1 MNESHTIDKRYFL
14 LTENLFSGEIVFEH
28 IKKLK
33 GVSYFAA
40 PYGKKVTPAT
50 IVFSAETIELV
61 TGGTIFFEID
71 GERKTF
77 RKGAMFWHVSRE
89 KTIWDT
95 PPDDPYRCYVFHF
108 EARPPTRTV
117 PRVTVWNSSDEAL
130 EFSSAMFKVFHSGEF
145 EQEALTAYIYSTL
158 RWQAL
163 ASRKLPDAVYP
174 EALNRALKYLDANF
188 TSNIA
193 PEDAAEHAGIS
204 RPYLF
209 KIFRDY
215 LRTSPHQYLLKRRFD
230 KAKLLLAGETFSIKE
245 IAADCGFESIE
256 VFYRQF
262 KANSHTTPAEY
273 RKKYSIHR

>member
-1 MNESHTIDKRYFL
+1 M
-14 LTENLFSGEIVFEH
+14 FEH
-28 IKKLK
+28 IRKLK
-33 GVSYFAA
+33 AVSYFAA
-40 PYGKKVTPAT
+40 PAGRQVTPAT
-50 IVFSAETIELV
+50 IVLNSECIELV
-61 TGGTIFFEID
+61 TGGTIFFETG

-95 PPDDPYRCYVFHF
+95 PPDDPYRCYVFRF

-117 PRVTVWNSSDEAL
+117 PRVTVWNNPDEAL
-130 EFSSAMFKVFHSGEF
+130 EFASAMFKVFHSGDF
-145 EQEALTAYIYSTL
+145 DQDALTAYLYSTL

-163 ASRKLPDAVYP
+163 ASLRQPAAQLPDA
-174 EALNRALKYLDANF
+174 LSRALKYLDANC
-188 TSNIA
+188 TSNVT
-193 PEDAAEHAGIS
+193 PEDAAEYAGIS

-209 KIFRDY
+209 RMFRES
-215 LRTSPHQYLLKRRFD
+215 LRTSPHQYLLKRRLD

-262 KANSHTTPAEY
+262 RSSFHMTPAEY
-273 RKKYSIHR
+273 RKQYSIHRV

>member
-1 MNESHTIDKRYFL
+1 M
-14 LTENLFSGEIVFEH
+14 FEH
-28 IKKLK
+28 IRKLK
-33 GVSYFAA
+33 AVSYFAA
-40 PYGKKVTPAT
+40 PAGRQVTPAT
-50 IVFSAETIELV
+50 IVLNSECIELV
-61 TGGTIFFEID
+61 TGGTIFFETG

-95 PPDDPYRCYVFHF
+95 PPYDPYRCYVFRF

-117 PRVTVWNSSDEAL
+117 PRVTVWNNPDEAL
-130 EFSSAMFKVFHSGEF
+130 EFASAMFKVFHSGDF
-145 EQEALTAYIYSTL
+145 DQDALTAYLYSTL

-163 ASRKLPDAVYP
+163 ASLRQPAAQLPDA
-174 EALNRALKYLDANF
+174 LSRALKYLDANC
-188 TSNIA
+188 TSNVT
-193 PEDAAEHAGIS
+193 PEDAAEYAGIS

-209 KIFRDY
+209 RMFRES
-215 LRTSPHQYLLKRRFD
+215 LRTSPHQYLLKRRLD

-262 KANSHTTPAEY
+262 RSSFHTTPAEY
-273 RKKYSIHR
+273 RKQYSIHRV

>member
-1 MNESHTIDKRYFL
+1 M
-14 LTENLFSGEIVFEH
+14 FEH
-28 IKKLK
+28 IKKVK
-33 GVSYFAA
+33 AVSYFAA
-40 PYGKKVTPAT
+40 PAGRKVTPAT
-50 IVFSAETIELV
+50 IALSSESIELV
-61 TGGTIFFEID
+61 TGGTIYFEVD
-71 GERKTF
+71 GERRTY

-117 PRVTVWNSSDEAL
+117 PRVTVWNNPDEAL
-130 EFSSAMFKVFHSGEF
+130 AFASAMFRIFHSGEF
-145 EQEALTAYIYSTL
+145 DPEALTAYLYSTL

-163 ASRKLPDAVYP
+163 ASLRQPAAQLPDA
-174 EALNRALKYLDANF
+174 LSRALKYLDANC
-188 TSNIA
+188 TSNVT
-193 PEDAAEHAGIS
+193 PEDAAEYAGIS

-209 KIFRDY
+209 RMFRES
-215 LRTSPHQYLLKRRFD
+215 LRTSPHQYLLKRRLD

-262 KANSHTTPAEY
+262 RSSFHTTPAEY
-273 RKKYSIHR
+273 RKQYSIHRE

>member
-1 MNESHTIDKRYFL
+1 M
-14 LTENLFSGEIVFEH
+14 FEH
-28 IKKLK
+28 IRKLK
-33 GVSYFAA
+33 AVSYFAA
-40 PYGKKVTPAT
+40 PAGRQVTPAT
-50 IVFSAETIELV
+50 IVLNSECIELV
-61 TGGTIFFEID
+61 TGGTIFFETG

-95 PPDDPYRCYVFHF
+95 PPDDPYRCYVFRF

-117 PRVTVWNSSDEAL
+117 PRVTVWNNPDEAL
-130 EFSSAMFKVFHSGEF
+130 EFASAMFKVFHSGDF
-145 EQEALTAYIYSTL
+145 DQDALTAYLYSTL

-163 ASRKLPDAVYP
+163 ASLRQPAAQLPDA
-174 EALNRALKYLDANF
+174 LSRALKYLDANC
-188 TSNIA
+188 TSNVT
-193 PEDAAEHAGIS
+193 PEDAAEYAGIS

-209 KIFRDY
+209 RMFRES
-215 LRTSPHQYLLKRRFD
+215 LRTSPHQYLLKRRLD

-262 KANSHTTPAEY
+262 RSSFHTTPAEY
-273 RKKYSIHR
+273 RKQYSIHRV

>member
-1 MNESHTIDKRYFL
+1 M
-14 LTENLFSGEIVFEH
+14 FEH
-28 IKKLK
+28 IRKVKA
-33 GVSYFAA
+33 VSYFAA
-40 PYGKKVTPAT
+40 PGGRKVTPAT
-50 IVFSAETIELV
+50 IALSSESIELV
-61 TGGTIFFEID
+61 TGGTIYFEIG

-117 PRVTVWNSSDEAL
+117 PRVTVWNNPDEAL
-130 EFSSAMFKVFHSGEF
+130 AFASAMFRIFHSGEF
-145 EQEALTAYIYSTL
+145 DPEALTAYLYSTL

-163 ASRKLPDAVYP
+163 ASLRQPAAQLPDA
-174 EALNRALKYLDANF
+174 LSRALKYLDANC
-188 TSNIA
+188 TSNVT
-193 PEDAAEHAGIS
+193 PEDAAEYAGIS

-209 KIFRDY
+209 RMFRES
-215 LRTSPHQYLLKRRFD
+215 LRTSPHQYLLKRRLD

-262 KANSHTTPAEY
+262 RSSFHTTPAEY
-273 RKKYSIHR
+273 RKQYSIHRE